1 MLTDTHT
8 DTGRSEFADSI
19 PLAAT
24 AGRWNR
30 PGRRP
35 AKRNRQWEKAHRP
48 YRYVNVPLEVREDVW
63 HWQSICVPASDV
75 AHAFFEYGFECVDEG
90 KLSLTAQPNP
100 LGRKMTLFP
109 QKRIGA
115 WEEAEGP
122 QNDIPARKKRKVER
136 KQKSVPAVSYR
147 VPPGVHMDLCSLAEG
162 LAVPV
167 GDMVTLF
174 LQHGLKAYR
183 AGRLKLMP
191 HPVTVKMTLKRDRGH
206 EHSQKTE

>member
-1 MLTDTHT
+1 MSRKDMLTDSHA

-24 AGRWNR
+24 AGGWNR
-30 PGRRP
+30 HGRRP
-35 AKRNRQWEKAHRP
+35 AKRNRGWEKAHRS
-48 YRYVNVPLEVREDVW
+48 YRYVNVPLEVREEVLALAE
-63 HWQSICVPASDV
+63 HLHVPADDV

-90 KLSLTAQPNP
+90 NLLLTVQPNP

-109 QKRIGA
+109 QKQIGA

-122 QNDIPARKKRKVER
+122 QRDIPARRKKKVER

-147 VPPGVHMDLCSLAEG
+147 IPQGVHMDLCSLAAE

-167 GDMVTLF
+167 GEVVTHL
-174 LQHGLKAYR
+174 LRHGLKFYR
-183 AGRLKLMP
+183 AGRLKLTP
-191 HPVTVKMTLKRDRGH
+191 HPVIVKMTLKGI
-206 EHSQKTE
+206 EP

>member
-1 MLTDTHT
+1 MSRKDMLTDTYA

-35 AKRNRQWEKAHRP
+35 AKRNRQWEKTHRS
-48 YRYVNVPLEVREDVW
+48 YRYVNVPLEVREDVLALAE
-63 HWQSICVPASDV
+63 HLHVPASDV
-75 AHAFFEYGFECVDEG
+75 AHAFFEYGFDCVDEG
-90 KLSLTAQPNP
+90 KLSLTTQPNP

-109 QKRIGA
+109 QKQFGA
-115 WEEAEGP
+115 WEEAEGT
-122 QNDIPARKKRKVER
+122 QRDIPARKKRKVER

-147 VPPGVHMDLCSLAEG
+147 IPPGVHADLCSLAEE

-167 GDMVTLF
+167 GDVVTIF
-174 LQHGLKAYR
+174 LRHGLKSYR
-183 AGRLKLMP
+183 AGRLKLTP
-191 HPVTVKMTLKRDRGH
+191 QSVTVKMTLKGS
-206 EHSQKTE
+206 EQ

>member
-1 MLTDTHT
+1 MSRKDMLTDTHA

-30 PGRRP
+30 PGHRP
-35 AKRNRQWEKAHRP
+35 AKRNRGWEKTHRP
-48 YRYVNVPLEVREDVW
+48 YRYVNVPLEVREDVLALAE
-63 HWQSICVPASDV
+63 HLRVPAGDV
-75 AHAFFEYGFECVDEG
+75 AHAFFEYGFDCVDEG

-109 QKRIGA
+109 QKQIGA
-115 WEEAEGP
+115 WEEAQGP
-122 QNDIPARKKRKVER
+122 QRNIPARKKKKVER

-147 VPPGVHMDLCSLAEG
+147 IPPGIHTDLCSLAEE

-167 GDMVTLF
+167 GDVVTLF
-174 LQHGLKAYR
+174 LLHGLKAYR
-183 AGRLKLMP
+183 AGSLKLTP
-191 HPVTVKMTLKRDRGH
+191 HPVIVKMTLKGI
-206 EHSQKTE
+206 ES

>member
-1 MLTDTHT
+1 MSRKDMLTDTHA

-48 YRYVNVPLEVREDVW
+48 YRYVNVPLEVREDVLALAEYL
-63 HWQSICVPASDV
+63 HVPAGDV
-75 AHAFFEYGFECVDEG
+75 AHAFFEYGFDCVDEG
-90 KLSLTAQPNP
+90 KLQLTAQPNP

-109 QKRIGA
+109 QKQFGA
-115 WEEAEGP
+115 WEEVEGP
-122 QNDIPARKKRKVER
+122 IRAIPTRKKKKGER

-147 VPPGVHMDLCSLAEG
+147 IPPGIHTDLCSFAEE

-167 GDMVTLF
+167 GEVVTFF
-174 LQHGLKAYR
+174 LRHGLKAYR
-183 AGRLKLMP
+183 AGRLKLTP
-191 HPVTVKMTLKRDRGH
+191 HPVTVKMTLKGL
-206 EHSQKTE
+206 EK

>member
-1 MLTDTHT
+1 MSRKDMLTDTHA

-35 AKRNRQWEKAHRP
+35 AKRNRQWEKAHRS
-48 YRYVNVPLEVREDVW
+48 YRYINVPLEVREDVLALAE
-63 HWQSICVPASDV
+63 HLRVPAGDV
-75 AHAFFEYGFECVDEG
+75 AHAFFEYGFDCVDEG

-109 QKRIGA
+109 QKQIGA
-115 WEEAEGP
+115 WEETQGP
-122 QNDIPARKKRKVER
+122 QRDIPARKKRKVER

-147 VPPGVHMDLCSLAEG
+147 IPPGIHTDLCSLAEE
-162 LAVPV
+162 LAVPIGEV
-167 GDMVTLF
+167 VTFF
-174 LQHGLKAYR
+174 LRHGLKAYR
-183 AGRLKLMP
+183 AGKLKLTP
-191 HPVTVKMTLKRDRGH
+191 HPVIVKMTLKGI
-206 EHSQKTE
+206 EP

>member
-1 MLTDTHT
+1 MSRKDMLTDTHA

-24 AGRWNR
+24 AGSWNR

-35 AKRNRQWEKAHRP
+35 AKRNRGWEKAHRS
-48 YRYVNVPLEVREDVW
+48 YRYVNVPLEVREDVLALAE
-63 HWQSICVPASDV
+63 HLHVPAGDV
-75 AHAFFEYGFECVDEG
+75 AHAFFEYGLDCVHQQ

-109 QKRIGA
+109 KKQIGA
-115 WEEAEGP
+115 WEEAQDP
-122 QNDIPARKKRKVER
+122 QRDVPARNKKRVER

-147 VPPGVHMDLCSLAEG
+147 IPPGVHTDLCSLAEE

-167 GDMVTLF
+167 GEIVTFF
-174 LQHGLKAYR
+174 LRHGVKSYR
-183 AGRLKLMP
+183 TGKLKLTP
-191 HPVTVKMTLKRDRGH
+191 HPVIVKMTLKGL
-206 EHSQKTE
+206 EP

>member
-1 MLTDTHT
+1 MSRKDMLTDTHA

-30 PGRRP
+30 QGRRP
-35 AKRNRQWEKAHRP
+35 AKRNRQWEKAHRS
-48 YRYVNVPLEVREDVW
+48 YRYINVPLVVREEVLALAE
-63 HWQSICVPASDV
+63 HLHVPAADV

-109 QKRIGA
+109 QKQIGA
-115 WEEAEGP
+115 WEETEGP
-122 QNDIPARKKRKVER
+122 QNDFPARKKRKVER
-136 KQKSVPAVSYR
+136 KQKSVSAISYR
-147 VPPGVHMDLCSLAEG
+147 IPPSVHTDLCSLAEE

-167 GDMVTLF
+167 GDVVTIL
-174 LQHGLKAYR
+174 LRHGLKAYR
-183 AGRLKLMP
+183 AGRLKLTP
-191 HPVTVKMTLKRDRGH
+191 HPVTVKMTLKGIVP
-206 EHSQKTE
+206 

>member
-1 MLTDTHT
+1 MPRKDMLTDTHA

-24 AGRWNR
+24 AGGWNR
-30 PGRRP
+30 HGRRS
-35 AKRNRQWEKAHRP
+35 AKRNRQWEKAHRS
-48 YRYVNVPLEVREDVW
+48 YRYVNVPLEVREGVLALAE
-63 HWQSICVPASDV
+63 HLHVPADDV
-75 AHAFFEYGFECVDEG
+75 AHAFFEYGLDCTDEG
-90 KLSLTAQPNP
+90 KLQLKAQPNP
-100 LGRKMTLFP
+100 FGRKMTLFP
-109 QKRIGA
+109 QKQIGA

-167 GDMVTLF
+167 GDVVTLF
-174 LQHGLKAYR
+174 LQHGLKTYR
-183 AGRLKLMP
+183 AGRLNLMP
-191 HPVTVKMTLKRDRGH
+191 HPVTVKMTLKGL
-206 EHSQKTE
+206 EK

>member
-1 MLTDTHT
+1 MSRKDMLTDTHA

-24 AGRWNR
+24 AGGWNR

-35 AKRNRQWEKAHRP
+35 AKRNRGWEKAHRP
-48 YRYVNVPLEVREDVW
+48 YRYINVPLGVREDVLALAE
-63 HWQSICVPASDV
+63 HLHVPASDM
-75 AHAFFEYGFECVDEG
+75 AHAFFEYGFDCVDEG

-109 QKRIGA
+109 QKQIGA

-122 QNDIPARKKRKVER
+122 QRDVPARKNKKVER

-147 VPPGVHMDLCSLAEG
+147 IPPGIHTDLCSLAEEF
-162 LAVPV
+162 AVPV
-167 GDMVTLF
+167 GEVVTFF
-174 LQHGLKAYR
+174 LRHGLKAYR
-183 AGRLKLMP
+183 AGRLKLTP
-191 HPVTVKMTLKRDRGH
+191 QPVTVKMTLKGI
-206 EHSQKTE
+206 EP

>member
-1 MLTDTHT
+1 MSRKDMLTDTHA

-19 PLAAT
+19 PLADT

-35 AKRNRQWEKAHRP
+35 AKRNRQWEKAHRS
-48 YRYVNVPLEVREDVW
+48 YRYVNVPLEVREDVLALAE
-63 HWQSICVPASDV
+63 HLHVPAGDV
-75 AHAFFEYGFECVDEG
+75 AHAFFEYGFDCVDEG
-90 KLSLTAQPNP
+90 KLQLTAQPNP

-109 QKRIGA
+109 QKQIGA

-122 QNDIPARKKRKVER
+122 QRDVPARKKRKVER

-147 VPPGVHMDLCSLAEG
+147 IPPGIHTDLCSLAED

-167 GDMVTLF
+167 GDVVTLF
-174 LQHGLKAYR
+174 LRHGLKAYR
-183 AGRLKLMP
+183 AGRLKLTP
-191 HPVTVKMTLKRDRGH
+191 HPVIVKMTLKGI
-206 EHSQKTE
+206 EP

>member
-1 MLTDTHT
+1 MSRKDMLTDTHA

-35 AKRNRQWEKAHRP
+35 AKRNRQWEKTHRP
-48 YRYVNVPLEVREDVW
+48 YRYVNVPLEVREDVLALAE
-63 HWQSICVPASDV
+63 HLHVPAGDV
-75 AHAFFEYGFECVDEG
+75 AHAFFEYGLDRVEEG
-90 KLSLTAQPNP
+90 KLQLNAQPNP

-109 QKRIGA
+109 QKQVGA
-115 WEEAEGP
+115 WEEADGP
-122 QNDIPARKKRKVER
+122 QRDIPARRKKRVER
-136 KQKSVPAVSYR
+136 NQKSVPAVSYR
-147 VPPGVHMDLCSLAEG
+147 IPPGIHTDLCSLAEE

-167 GDMVTLF
+167 GEVVTFF
-174 LQHGLKAYR
+174 LRHGLKAYR

-191 HPVTVKMTLKRDRGH
+191 HPVIVKMTLKGI
-206 EHSQKTE
+206 EP

>member
-1 MLTDTHT
+1 MSRKDMLTDTHA

-24 AGRWNR
+24 VGRWNR

-35 AKRNRQWEKAHRP
+35 AKRNRGWEKAHRS
-48 YRYVNVPLEVREDVW
+48 YRYVNVPLEVREEVLALAE
-63 HWQSICVPASDV
+63 HLHVPAGDV
-75 AHAFFEYGFECVDEG
+75 AHAFFEYGLDCVHQR
-90 KLSLTAQPNP
+90 KLPLTAQPNP

-109 QKRIGA
+109 QKQIGA

-122 QNDIPARKKRKVER
+122 QRDIPARKKRKVER

-147 VPPGVHMDLCSLAEG
+147 IPPGIHIDLCSLAEE

-167 GDMVTLF
+167 GDVVTLF
-174 LQHGLKAYR
+174 LRNGLKAYR
-183 AGRLKLMP
+183 AGNLKLTP
-191 HPVTVKMTLKRDRGH
+191 HPATVKMTLKGL
-206 EHSQKTE
+206 EP